1 MRVAVAGAMG
11 RMGTVACEALQRA
24 NEYCCGLARVAY
36 PERAIVTT
44 LDDVLARAPD
54 VLLDLT
60 TQPASYAISLGALE
74 RGLAT
79 VVGSSGWSAE
89 QRAALAETAER
100 RGVGALLVPNFS
112 VGATLMMRFAQEA
125 ARFFP
130 DAEIVEMHHAQ
141 KKDKPSGT
149 AREIAARIA
158 SASHQTPSTHSVR
171 LPGIVAHHEVL
182 FAGAGE
188 LLTIRHDSF
197 TRESFVPGM
206 LAAVHA
212 VVRLRGLSVGLDAIL
227 AGAS

>member
-1 MRVAVAGAMG
+1 MG
-11 RMGTVACEALQRA
+11 RMGTVAREALQRA
-24 NEYCCGLARVAY
+24 NEYCCGLARVAD

-44 LDDVLARAPD
+44 LDDVLARSPD

-60 TQPASYAISLGALE
+60 TQPASYEISLAALE
-74 RGLAT
+74 RGLST

-89 QRAALAETAER
+89 QRAALAGTAER

-125 ARFFP
+125 ARFYP

-149 AREIAARIA
+149 ARETAARIEA
-158 SASHQTPSTHSVR
+158 VSRQVPTTHSVR

-206 LAAVHA
+206 LVAVHA
-212 VVRLRGLSVGLDAIL
+212 VVHLRGLSVGLDSIL
-227 AGAS
+227 AGAP

>member
-1 MRVAVAGAMG
+1 MG
-11 RMGTVACEALQRA
+11 RMGTVAREALLRT
-24 NEYCCGLARVAY
+24 NEYCCGLARTAD
-36 PERAIVTT
+36 PEQAIVTT
-44 LDDVLARAPD
+44 LDEVLARKPD
-54 VLLDLT
+54 ALLDLT
-60 TQPASYAISLGALE
+60 TQPGTYEISLGAVS
-74 RGLAT
+74 RGLCT

-89 QRAALAETAER
+89 QRAALAEMADS

-112 VGATLMMRFAQEA
+112 VGATLMMRFAEAA

-130 DAEIVEMHHAQ
+130 DVEIVEMHHAQ

-158 SASHQTPSTHSVR
+158 AACHRAPPMHSVR
-171 LPGIVAHHEVL
+171 LPGLVAHHEVL

-206 LAAVHA
+206 LAAVRA
-212 VVRLRGLSVGLDAIL
+212 VVNLRGLSVGLDSIL
-227 AGAS
+227 EAAS